1 MTCPF
6 SKPPRIVA
14 KKPWRPVKSKFQILS
29 ISPKVPAM
37 PFAPKLAARGAEI
50 PAIVFGTSGLGDVRA
65 EHIATALKAGY
76 RHIDTAW
83 KYGTERVVG
92 EGMRASGV
100 PRQDIFLCTK
110 VSHENLHAG
119 DFARS
124 VDDSLTAL
132 GVDYVDLLL
141 VHWPEKNTPLA
152 ETMGALARAKRE
164 GLTRHIGVANF
175 NIAMLDEAIRLCPEP
190 MVTLQVEC
198 HPYLDQSKVI
208 AACRER
214 GLVLTA
220 YCPLARGGLINEPV
234 LAEIA
239 KRTGKTFAQVAL
251 RWLMQQDIIAA
262 IPRSSN
268 PERIAQN
275 IDVFDFEL
283 SDDDMR
289 RIGALKKPDGRI
301 ANPAGRAPKW
311 D

>member
-1 MTCPF
+1 
-6 SKPPRIVA
+6 
-14 KKPWRPVKSKFQILS
+14 
-29 ISPKVPAM
+29 M
-37 PFAPKLAARGAEI
+37 PLAPTLAAHGASI
-50 PAIVFGTSGLGDVRA
+50 PAIGYGTSGLGEVRA
-65 EHIATALKAGY
+65 EHVAAALKAGY
-76 RHIDTAW
+76 RHADTAR
-83 KYGTERVVG
+83 KYGTERQVG

-110 VSHENLHAG
+110 VSHENLHAA

-124 VDDSLTAL
+124 VDESLAAL

-152 ETMGALARAKRE
+152 ETMAALAKAKRE

-190 MVTLQVEC
+190 LVTLQAEC
-198 HPYLDQSKVI
+198 HPYLDQTKII

-220 YCPLARGGLINEPV
+220 YCPLARGGLQGDAV
-234 LAEIA
+234 LADIA
-239 KRTGKTFAQVAL
+239 QRTGKTFAQVAL
-251 RWLMQQDIIAA
+251 RWLVQRGMIAA

-268 PERIAQN
+268 AQRIAQN

-283 SDDDMR
+283 SEQDMR
-289 RIGALKKPDGRI
+289 RIVALARPDGRI
-301 ANPAGRAPKW
+301 ADPAGRAPVW
-311 D
+311 DA